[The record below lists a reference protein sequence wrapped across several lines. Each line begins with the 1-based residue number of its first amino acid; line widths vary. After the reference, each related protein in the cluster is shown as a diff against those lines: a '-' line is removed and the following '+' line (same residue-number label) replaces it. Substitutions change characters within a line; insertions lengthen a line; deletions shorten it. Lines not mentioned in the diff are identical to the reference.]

1 MKKVLKYI
9 LLLILTISVFAQT
22 PGRRE
27 SQYGFEIYY
36 RPPVHYDFFVELP
49 DQNNRY
55 RINFLLRIQNDLFR
69 FTKTDNEYLA
79 QYDVT
84 VAIKKAENKKAVFSE
99 TWRKSVQVGKFDET
113 NSKIIYQV
121 DQKYFDIALVPG
133 DYRLFL
139 EVIDSGTAKGYHNS
153 RSFTIKQNSIHTDI
167 KLFNPGSTGSGEIIL
182 GAEPPIVEFNQ
193 DQKVSFAFKT
203 PTRDSLIVTSKLLK
217 VREANS
223 PIIRQKMYRILAS
236 DDIATIE
243 EIIEKKH
250 LKEGSYLIKYRIK
263 YNQQV
268 TNLEKYFSVV
278 WFDKPVYL
286 NKHDLALR
294 PMIYMLSSEEFEYAD
309 GLSYDELGE
318 WLEEFWNKKDPTPES
333 PLNEIKF
340 EYFTRVTEA
349 NKKYSQRF
357 SEGWETDRGKALILY
372 GTPSRIESNR
382 YVINKKPYEIWY
394 YDTLKIKL
402 TFVDRNKEENYKM
415 VSVEDIEENENE

>member
-1 MKKVLKYI
+1 MKKILKYI
-9 LLLILTISVFAQT
+9 LILILTISVFAQT

-84 VAIKKAENKKAVFSE
+84 VAIKMAENKKAVFSE

-167 KLFNPGSTGSGEIIL
+167 KLFNPGSTGSGEIVL

-193 DQKVSFAFKT
+193 DQKVSFDFKT

-217 VREANS
+217 VREENS

-243 EIIEKKH
+243 EIIEKRH

-294 PMIYMLSSEEFEYAD
+294 PMIYMLSPEEFEYAD

-318 WLEEFWNKKDPTPES
+318 WMAEFWDKKDPTPES

-357 SEGWETDRGKALILY
+357 SEGWETDRGKALIIY
-372 GTPSRIESNR
+372 GTPNRIESNR

>member
-1 MKKVLKYI
+1 MIKVLKYI

-193 DQKVSFAFKT
+193 DQKVSFAFQT
-203 PTRDSLIVTSKLLK
+203 PSRDSLIVTSKLLK
-217 VREANS
+217 VREENS

-236 DDIATIE
+236 DDITTIE
-243 EIIEKKH
+243 EIIAKKH

-294 PMIYMLSSEEFEYAD
+294 PMIYMLSPEEFEYAD

-318 WLEEFWNKKDPTPES
+318 WLEEFWDKKDPTPES

-340 EYFTRVTEA
+340 EYFTRVNEA